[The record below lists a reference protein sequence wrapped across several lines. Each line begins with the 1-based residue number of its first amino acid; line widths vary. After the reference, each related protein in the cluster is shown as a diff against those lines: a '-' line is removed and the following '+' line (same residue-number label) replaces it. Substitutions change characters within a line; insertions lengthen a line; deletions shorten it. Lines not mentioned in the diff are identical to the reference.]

1 LRLNKFIAL
10 NLPTSRRKAD
20 DLIQSGEVT
29 VNGKVPE
36 VGYIV
41 NQNDIVSVNNKNL
54 SNNNAHEYYKF
65 YKPKGYVCSH
75 NKQGEA
81 PTIYDLIGKNYLKFG
96 GRLDKD
102 SEGLMLLSTDGEW
115 LNEIFHSKNKIE
127 KIYKVTLKNK
137 INKNKKI
144 RTKIT
149 HEGQTLKIHNIKAV
163 NSYAYNVTLLSGKN
177 HEIRKIFRFNNLVIR
192 QLKREKIGRYTL
204 GNMSKGQLSKIELWA
219 KH

>member
-29 VNGKVPE
+29 VNGKVAE

-75 NKQGEA
+75 NKQGDA

-163 NSYAYNVTLLSGKN
+163 NSYSYNVTLLSGKN
-177 HEIRKIFRFNNLVIR
+177 HEIRKIFRFNDLVIR
-192 QLKREKIGRYTL
+192 QLKREKIGKYIL
-204 GNMSKGQLSKIELWA
+204 GNMSKGQLSKIELWP

>member
-1 LRLNKFIAL
+1 MRLNKFIAL

-20 DLIQSGEVT
+20 ELIQSGQVI
-29 VNGKVPE
+29 VNSKVPE
-36 VGYIV
+36 LGYIV
-41 NQNDIVSVNNKNL
+41 KQNDVVSVNNKKL
-54 SNNNAHEYYKF
+54 SNNNIHEYYKF

-75 NKQGEA
+75 NKQGNS

-115 LNEIFHSKNKIE
+115 LNEIFHSKNKVQ

-149 HEGQTLKIHNIKAV
+149 FEGQTLKIHNIKV
-163 NSYAYNVTLLSGKN
+163 INSYTYNVTLLSGKN
-177 HEIRKIFRFNNLVIR
+177 HEIRKIFRFNDLDIR
-192 QLKREKIGRYTL
+192 ELKREKIGKYTL
-204 GNMSKGQLSKIELWA
+204 GNMSKGQLFKIEL
-219 KH
+219 